1 MDPGCKQH
9 SQLDKIFWSLT
20 NNTRHVRSELIH
32 VSSVSGLSSS
42 AEAGVCL
49 GWRTQATPS
58 LFLCLIQVKQQVL
71 NCCLDSHVDVF
82 ASPRLTVSSRDTVQR
97 WVKAELQP
105 LHHLSNFWQ
114 RMHITRGERNY
125 TDKEKQNQYVDR
137 WKWTGGVFVLN
148 VPLLKMAIVH
158 LLDRKGKNTFQL
170 QSFKHQ
176 YTIYSPI
183 LLGQKCFNNRSNC
196 FCATVRKGQRLNDL
210 PEHHIWAAGCSLLPT
225 TIQSDS

>member
-125 TDKEKQNQYVDR
+125 TDKEKKSICWPVEVDR
-137 WKWTGGVFVLN
+137 GRVCLER
-148 VPLLKMAIVH
+148 P
-158 LLDRKGKNTFQL
+158 TFKDGHS
-170 QSFKHQ
+170 SF
-176 YTIYSPI
+176 T
-183 LLGQKCFNNRSNC
+183 GQKRQEHFPI
-196 FCATVRKGQRLNDL
+196 TV
-210 PEHHIWAAGCSLLPT
+210 I
-225 TIQSDS
+225 